1 MQPTRPAAA
10 EAKAAQAAAPAVLYM
25 VCGKIGS
32 GKSTLARQL
41 AARPAT
47 VRISEDDWLSRLY
60 PGEIREVADYAR
72 CAARLRDAMASHI
85 DALLQAGMSVV
96 LDFPA
101 NTPATRS
108 WAKAIV
114 EQAGVAHQLHYLDV
128 PDAVCKARLRARN
141 ASGTHPFE
149 TTDAQFDAITRYF
162 VAPSADEGFN
172 VIRHV
177 PSDAGAAT
185 T

>member
-1 MQPTRPAAA
+1 
-10 EAKAAQAAAPAVLYM
+10 
-25 VCGKIGS
+25 
-32 GKSTLARQL
+32 
-41 AARPAT
+41 
-47 VRISEDDWLSRLY
+47 
-60 PGEIREVADYAR
+60 
-72 CAARLRDAMASHI
+72 MASHI
-85 DALLQAGMSVV
+85 EALLLAGMSVV

-108 WAKAIV
+108 WARAMF
-114 EQAGVAHQLHYLDV
+114 EQANAAHQLHYLDT
-128 PDAVCKARLRARN
+128 PDAVCKARLHARN

-149 TTDAQFDAITRYF
+149 TTDAQFDAITLYF

-177 PSDAGAAT
+177 PSAAGAAT

>member
-1 MQPTRPAAA
+1 MQPTHPVTAT
-10 EAKAAQAAAPAVLYM
+10 PAVLYM

-32 GKSTLARQL
+32 GKSTLAQQL

-47 VRISEDDWLSRLY
+47 VLVSEDDWLSRLY

-72 CAARLRDAMASHI
+72 CAGRLRDAMAGHI
-85 DALLQAGMSVV
+85 EALLLAGMSVV

-101 NTPATRS
+101 NTPATRR
-108 WAKAIV
+108 WARTVFAP
-114 EQAGVAHQLHYLDV
+114 AGVAHQLHYLDV
-128 PDAVCKARLRARN
+128 PDTVCKARLRARN
-141 ASGTHPFE
+141 AGGTHPFE

-172 VIRHV
+172 VILHA
-177 PSDAGAAT
+177 PSEAGAAAT
-185 T
+185 

>member
-1 MQPTRPAAA
+1 MQPASS
-10 EAKAAQAAAPAVLYM
+10 AVHPTAILHM

-47 VRISEDDWLSRLY
+47 VLISEDNWLSRLY

-72 CAARLRDAMASHI
+72 CAGRLRDAMASHI
-85 DALLQAGMSVV
+85 EALLLAGMSVV

-108 WAKAIV
+108 WARAMFT
-114 EQAGVAHQLHYLDV
+114 QAGAAHQLHYLDA
-128 PDAVCKARLRARN
+128 PDALCKARLRARN

-149 TTDAQFDAITRYF
+149 TSDAQFDAITRYF

-177 PSDAGAAT
+177 PSAAGTTGAAT

>member
-10 EAKAAQAAAPAVLYM
+10 TPAVLYM

-47 VRISEDDWLSRLY
+47 VLISEDDWLSSLY

-72 CAARLRDAMASHI
+72 CAGRLRDAMASHI
-85 DALLQAGMSVV
+85 DALLLAGMSVV

-108 WAKAIV
+108 WARAIF
-114 EQAGVAHQLHYLDV
+114 EQAAAAHQLHYLDA
-128 PDAVCKARLRARN
+128 PHALCKARLRARN

-149 TTDAQFDAITRYF
+149 TSDAQFDAITRYF

-177 PSDAGAAT
+177 PSEAGAAT